1 MSAASGDTVLDD
13 GTAIGHRVIGELLL
27 ARGADVNLQHAGH
40 GFTALMYAAFQPGT
54 MDMLRLLLAAGAR
67 LDLRDND
74 GFTALQLAEAEGNA
88 EGARMIRRVR
98 AQRPWVRVHRH
109 ACVVGKLAIT
119 IVRWCN
125 EVVEAHNRP
134 DGRGAA
140 LAEAEFLEA
149 ARG

>member
-1 MSAASGDTVLDD
+1 MARRWWATREPGSDTLLMSAASGDTVLDD

-74 GFTALQLAEAEGNA
+74 GSPLCSWPRQRAMRRAL
-88 EGARMIRRVR
+88 V
-98 AQRPWVRVHRH
+98 
-109 ACVVGKLAIT
+109 
-119 IVRWCN
+119 
-125 EVVEAHNRP
+125 
-134 DGRGAA
+134 
-140 LAEAEFLEA
+140 
-149 ARG
+149 

>member
-1 MSAASGDTVLDD
+1 
-13 GTAIGHRVIGELLL
+13 
-27 ARGADVNLQHAGH
+27 
-40 GFTALMYAAFQPGT
+40 
-54 MDMLRLLLAAGAR
+54 
-67 LDLRDND
+67 
-74 GFTALQLAEAEGNA
+74 
-88 EGARMIRRVR
+88 MIRRVR
-98 AQRPWVRVHRH
+98 AQRRWVRVHRH

-140 LAEAEFLEA
+140 LAEAEVLEA